1 MSARDEILGRIR
13 GALADHRVNRP
24 APTPYAGTGVAAD
37 ERVGLGLNGAD
48 SDALTE
54 RFIVKATQVS
64 ATSVRVDTLDD
75 VPAAVTAYLGEG
87 AFVQSPLLIAA
98 ALASLPWPE
107 HAAEQAADPRADGMT
122 SVTPCF
128 AAIAETGSV
137 VLLSSP
143 KTPTSLNFVV
153 AQHIVVVKRSAVA
166 ATMEQV
172 WSRLRASGQPM
183 PRTINVVTGPSR
195 TADVEQVVQV
205 GVHGPQRMHLIVCN
219 DA

>member
-24 APTPYAGTGVAAD
+24 TPAPYAGTGVAAD
-37 ERVGLGLNGAD
+37 WHFGLGLKGAD

-54 RFIVKATQVS
+54 RFMTKAAQVS
-64 ATSVRVDTLDD
+64 ATAARVDTLDD
-75 VPAAVTAYLGEG
+75 VPAAVAAYLGEG
-87 AFVQSPLLIAA
+87 GFAQSTLLVAA
-98 ALASLPWPE
+98 ALDSLPWPE
-107 HAAEQAADPRADGMT
+107 GTAARAADARADGMT
-122 SVTPCF
+122 SVTPSF

-143 KTPTSLNFVV
+143 TTPTSLNFVV
-153 AQHIVVVKRSAVA
+153 AQHIVVVKRSAIV

-183 PRTINVVTGPSR
+183 PRTVNVVTGPSR

-205 GVHGPQRMHLIVCN
+205 GVHGPQRVHLIVCN